1 MQGGFAVGAPL
12 TVGSCHPHRQTTIGE
27 FGLKI
32 DFYLPDDH
40 LTEVPRQAARA
51 VDIGYDGIFTPDTS
65 HDPFLRISV
74 AAPVAQGLD
83 LGTAVTVAFARSP
96 MTVAQTAWDLAGLT
110 GGRFLLGLGTQI
122 KAHIERRFSMP
133 WGAPARRMS
142 EYIMALRAIWN
153 SWQNGEPLRFRG
165 EFYSLTLMTPFFDPG
180 PIDHPSIP
188 VYVAGVGP
196 RMSHLAGEMCDGYHV
211 HPFHTVRYLQEVTLP
226 AMREGARRGGRT
238 LDQIEMAS
246 SVFVVTGR
254 DRREMK
260 TMRRQVSQQI
270 AFYASTPAYRP
281 VLDSHGWDFGPRL
294 TALSKRGQWDRM
306 ADVITD
312 DVVSEVAVEA
322 PIDELG
328 DAIRDRY
335 EGILDRVG
343 LYTVGRGTTST
354 TGGQMSSIVS
364 AIQGG

>member
-1 MQGGFAVGAPL
+1 M
-12 TVGSCHPHRQTTIGE
+12 
-27 FGLKI
+27 KI
-32 DFYLPDDH
+32 DFYLPDGH

-65 HDPFLRISV
+65 HDPFLRIAV
-74 AAPVAQGLD
+74 AAPAAQGMD
-83 LGTAVTVAFARSP
+83 LGTAVAVAFARSP

-110 GGRFLLGLGTQI
+110 EGRLMLGLGTQI

-133 WGAPARRMS
+133 WGSPARRMS
-142 EYIMALRAIWN
+142 EYIRALRAIWG

-165 EFYSLTLMTPFFDPG
+165 EFYSFTLMTPFFDPG

-211 HPFHTVRYLQEVTLP
+211 HPFHTVRYLREVTLP
-226 AMREGARRGGRT
+226 AMEEGARQGGRT
-238 LDQIEMAS
+238 LDEIKMVS
-246 SVFVVTGR
+246 TVFVVTGR
-254 DRREMK
+254 DRTEMEA
-260 TMRRQVSQQI
+260 MRSRVRQQI
-270 AFYASTPAYRP
+270 AFYASTPAYRR
-281 VLDSHGWDFGPRL
+281 VLDVHGWNFGPRL
-294 TALSKRGQWDRM
+294 TALSKRGRWEMM

-328 DAIRDRY
+328 DAVRFRY
-335 EGILDRVG
+335 EGILDRIG
-343 LYTVGRGTTST
+343 FYTVGRGMTSIT
-354 TGGQMSSIVS
+354 DEQMSRIVS
-364 AIQGG
+364 ATRGG